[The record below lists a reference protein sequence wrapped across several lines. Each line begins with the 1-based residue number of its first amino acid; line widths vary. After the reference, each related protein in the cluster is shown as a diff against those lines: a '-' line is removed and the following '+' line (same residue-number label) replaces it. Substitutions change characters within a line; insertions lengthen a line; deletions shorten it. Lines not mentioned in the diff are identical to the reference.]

1 MHFRETM
8 PTSYADQLARTHRV
22 EQAKREHEWLVEL
35 AARRQAVA
43 ARAHIDIE
51 GLRQKLGI

>member
-1 MHFRETM
+1 M

-22 EQAKREHEWLVEL
+22 EQAKRECEWLAEL
-35 AARRQAVA
+35 TARRQAVA